1 LEEAR
6 EAAKENKGLL
16 FKAYDSTASLVMQ
29 VNQKRGDRSQL
40 IGKTQGDRIP
50 RSRIGLRSHPEA

>member
-40 IGKTQGDRIP
+40 IGEERRKE
-50 RSRIGLRSHPEA
+50 IGSPGPA